1 MERIT
6 TLLNEITSI
15 TLEIETIYPEI
26 YKFLEEDT
34 LTLPFMEHPTI
45 NSEILFD
52 YLESLKQLLL
62 HHKETHLIYGNYGGR
77 ITTS

>member
-6 TLLNEITSI
+6 RILNEITTI
-15 TLEIETIYPEI
+15 TLEIETKYPEI

-34 LTLPFMEHPTI
+34 TTLPFKEHPKITSKVLL
-45 NSEILFD
+45 N

-62 HHKETHLIYGNYGGR
+62 HHRETHLIN
-77 ITTS
+77 

>member
-6 TLLNEITSI
+6 RILNEITTI
-15 TLEIETIYPEI
+15 TLEIETKYPEI

-34 LTLPFMEHPTI
+34 ATLPFMEHPKI
-45 NSEILFD
+45 NSKVLLN

-62 HHKETHLIYGNYGGR
+62 HHRETHLIN
-77 ITTS
+77 